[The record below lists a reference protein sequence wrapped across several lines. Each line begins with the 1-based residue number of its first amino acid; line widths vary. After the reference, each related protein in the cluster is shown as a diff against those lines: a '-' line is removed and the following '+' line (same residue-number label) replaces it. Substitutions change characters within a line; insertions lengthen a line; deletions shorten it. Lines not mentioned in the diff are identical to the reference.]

1 MLEPRMRSGGAAKQF
16 ARATLLLVCALAATQ
31 ANAALP
37 LWLHLDNTL
46 QYKPTVDGKITF
58 YPALQS
64 TPGEYFRGRKFVL
77 GNWSGIPGA
86 QDAELYLH
94 AMDNG
99 SGDRRLYVALRLPI
113 RWPSVPFP
121 EPDRGILTIYFD
133 ADRKDASLCPAMID
147 RKLQVIFHAVQAA
160 TAADLVPG
168 QTYDYELS
176 EDAGAGGNP
185 TCTSTTT
192 PSDATRAHT
201 DEGLGIKIRRD
212 PTSWRYVV
220 EFWIDLPTK
229 IIQDRL
235 FGIGIRYDDA
245 DYATAGVAR
254 AIHNFPNDPLEAVYD
269 PVSHPNAFPTWGET
283 NTWQTIDLGEPYA
296 IPFGVGMWNVGQMF
310 WATGDGG
317 GGEPNNIAES
327 IWQRDIV
334 CLTEVMEG
342 SDRTE
347 IVELANKLR
356 AGAKPPLPPFN
367 VVMSP
372 KGQEPNNMILSS
384 WVDVTPSQPTTF
396 SWDPAEPFSSFK
408 HGDNIMRFMDHG
420 ATGADDTLDV
430 GYNSGAK
437 GIVWARLAPPLDIV
451 DWSCDYP
458 PCITKYHDAGAF
470 VDVFCTH
477 NQAPCVDFPGYTCS
491 SDRSRVETRDKQFD
505 AMNTWINARR
515 ARVTG
520 GSDGLNRPAI
530 LLGDMNTVG
539 PKNLPNNSGDHPDM
553 ALWLSA
559 TGIGDIFEY
568 PPWTEVAQDYER
580 MRKKLGNWN
589 SRQFDR
595 FMSNYG
601 TYGYDISAAANQY
614 GSWIGWGNEP
624 AWKSTAADKCTAQF
638 PNMTQQERVDYIML
652 LPPTAMNPATP
663 ETNNEPTEKYPE
675 WSISKQATHPNV
687 EIDKHFIDDANGC
700 VSDHAEVIAHLEL
713 VHLTSQMGYNPYKY
727 HRVKYSVS
735 DIWDIHED
743 DPGDEAEFF
752 GNMSIDVTGQ
762 AAVQDSWNEDTT
774 PRDGFHS
781 NPGWYVRS
789 GVFGGNVVVNTRLQ
803 IWENDD
809 PGDDHYD
816 AYGWYR
822 LSKTG
827 PLKSAWINNPPPGGC
842 LDTHLGFD
850 HTSGTLWLTDCAA
863 LYLNSVPPGGY
874 GHYVGSLLTN
884 YAKAYVN
891 SYSFSIWTEGNGNNG
906 KKDAGV
912 WHHFTVCDADHPE
925 QCSP

>member
-1 MLEPRMRSGGAAKQF
+1 MLEPRTRSCGATTRF
-16 ARATLLLVCALAATQ
+16 TRATLLLAGALAATQ

-37 LWLHLDNTL
+37 LWLHLDKTL
-46 QYKPTVDGKITF
+46 QYKPTVDGYISL

-64 TPGEYFRGRKFVL
+64 NPGEYLRGRKFVL
-77 GNWSGIPGA
+77 GNWSGVPGA
-86 QDAELYLH
+86 ADAELYMH
-94 AMDNG
+94 AMTNG
-99 SGDRRLYVALRLPI
+99 SGERRLYVALGLPI
-113 RWPSVPFP
+113 RWPSIPFP
-121 EPDRGILTIYFD
+121 QPDRGILTIFFD
-133 ADRKDASLCPAMID
+133 ADRKDASLCPATID
-147 RKLQVIFHAVQAA
+147 RRLQIIFHAVQAA
-160 TAADLVPG
+160 TAADLVLG
-168 QTYDYELS
+168 QIYDYELS
-176 EDAGAGGNP
+176 EDAGAGGTPN
-185 TCTSTTT
+185 CTSIT
-192 PSDATRAHT
+192 PPYDQTRAHT
-201 DEGLGIKIRRD
+201 DQEPGVKIRRD
-212 PTSWRYVV
+212 PTSWRYVI

-229 IIQDRL
+229 VLQDRL
-235 FGIGIRYDDA
+235 LGIGIRYEDA
-245 DYATAGVAR
+245 DYETGVAR

-269 PVSHPNAFPTWGET
+269 PISHPNALPTWGET
-283 NTWQTIDLGEPYA
+283 NTWQTIDLGEPYS
-296 IPFGVGMWNVGQMF
+296 IPFGVGIWNVGQMF

-356 AGAKPPLPPFN
+356 ADVKPQLPPLK
-367 VVMSP
+367 VIMSP

-384 WVDVTPSQPTTF
+384 WVDVTPSKLTTF
-396 SWDPAEPFSSFK
+396 SWDPAEPLSSFT

-430 GYNSGAK
+430 GCNSGAK
-437 GIVWARLAPPLDIV
+437 GIVWARLAPPMDIV

-477 NQAPCVDFPGYTCS
+477 TQAPCVDFPGYTCS
-491 SDRSRVETRDKQFD
+491 SDRSRVETRDAQFD
-505 AMNTWINARR
+505 AMKTWIDARR

-539 PKNLPNNSGDHPDM
+539 PKDLPNNSGDHFDM
-553 ALWLSA
+553 SQWLSA
-559 TGIGDIFEY
+559 TGLGDIFEY
-568 PPWTEVAQDYER
+568 FPWTDVAQDYKR
-580 MRKKLGNWN
+580 MREKLGNWA

-601 TYGYDISAAANQY
+601 TYGYDISAAAKYQY

-638 PNMTQQERVDYIML
+638 PDMSQQERVDYIML

-663 ETNNEPTEKYPE
+663 ETNNQPTEKYPE
-675 WSISKQATHPNV
+675 WSIRKQAAHPKV
-687 EIDKHFIDDANGC
+687 EINKHFIVDEKGC
-700 VSDHAEVIAHLEL
+700 VSDHAEVIAHLEF
-713 VHLTSQMGYNPYKY
+713 VHLLAQTGYNPYKY
-727 HRVKYSVS
+727 HRVKLSVS
-735 DIWDIHED
+735 HLWDIHED

-762 AAVQDSWNEDTT
+762 PTVQDSWNENTT

-781 NPGWYVRS
+781 NPGWYLVS
-789 GVFGGNVVVNTRLQ
+789 NVFGDNVVVNTRVNV
-803 IWENDD
+803 WENDD

-816 AYGWYR
+816 SDGWYSTD
-822 LSKTG
+822 LDK
-827 PLKSAWINNPPPGGC
+827 PLKYAQTNC
-842 LDTHLGFD
+842 LDPTLGFD
-850 HTSGTLWLTDCAA
+850 HVTGSLWLTHCASIEPGNVFGD
-863 LYLNSVPPGGY
+863 YL
-874 GHYVGSLLTN
+874 GSLLTN
-884 YAKAYVN
+884 YAKGYVN
-891 SYSFSIWTEGNGNNG
+891 STSFTILTEGNHG
-906 KKDAGV
+906 KVDAQV
-912 WHHFTVCDADHPE
+912 IQTLTICDADHPE